1 MTYILLSPSLFSAR
15 LVITLRHCATRT
27 SVYSIYDSAEE
38 AIRKMI
44 EASQTMIRE
53 QNNPAIKRHLELG
66 IRTLQTA
73 PRDEEKLTQLLK
85 VKEREKEEAMHIEDI
100 QRLVT
105 EEIEILNV
113 VLRLVVREGRRSAS

>member
-1 MTYILLSPSLFSAR
+1 
-15 LVITLRHCATRT
+15 
-27 SVYSIYDSAEE
+27 
-38 AIRKMI
+38 MI
-44 EASQTMIRE
+44 KASERMIRE
-53 QNNPAIKRHLELG
+53 QNNPAINRHLELG

-113 VLRLVVREGRRSAS
+113 VLHLVVREGRRSAS